1 MIFHDILVIG
11 GGLAGLRA
19 AIAAAE
25 KKVDV
30 GIVTKLYPPRSHSGQ
45 AQGGINAALAN
56 NPKAADDTPEKHG
69 FDTVKGSDYLAD
81 QETSIYLTQQA
92 PEAIFEI
99 EHWGCPFSRTEEG
112 KIAQRPF
119 GGAGYPRT
127 CYGTDKT
134 GHYILQTLF
143 EQTIKHDIK
152 TYNEWLVIA
161 LAKDVDTCCGVVVLN
176 MHTGE
181 LQAIGANAVIF
192 ATGGSGRMYGN
203 STNAITSTA
212 FGVAMPYWAGIP
224 LKDMEFI
231 QFHPT
236 SLYPSNILM
245 TEGCRGEGGILVNK
259 DGDRFME
266 KYAPKAMELGP
277 RDIVAR
283 GVQTEILEG
292 RGFEDAYVYLDLRH
306 LGKAKIMERLP
317 GIREI
322 TMDFNGLDPIK
333 EPIPIQPGT
342 HYCMGG
348 IDTDID
354 GASPLPG
361 FYAAGECSCGSVHG
375 ANRLGGNSLLET
387 VVFGKR
393 AGASAAEYVKDK
405 AKQPRDNALQ
415 RALKRE
421 EENLNRLLKSGG
433 NENPYAINAELRKL
447 MPEKAGLFRDEKLM
461 TEGLEQIRGLK
472 QRFEKIRPVASGSKF
487 NFDKTWALEI
497 KGNLDVAEAVM
508 AGGLARRESRGSH
521 FRTDF
526 SKRDDA
532 NFLKHTIATYTPEGP
547 KLSYRDVQITKYQPE
562 ERKY

>member
-1 MIFHDILVIG
+1 MIFHDGLVIG

-25 KKVDV
+25 KKADV

-69 FDTVKGSDYLAD
+69 FDTIKGSDYLAD
-81 QETSIYLTQQA
+81 QESSIFLTQQA
-92 PEAIFEI
+92 PDAIFEV

-119 GGAGYPRT
+119 GGAGYPRC

-134 GHYILQTLF
+134 GHYLLQTLF

-152 TYNEWLVIA
+152 TYNEWIVIG
-161 LAKDVDTCCGVVVLN
+161 LAKDAEGCCGVITLD
-176 MHTGE
+176 MHSGE

-203 STNAITSTA
+203 STNALTSTA
-212 FGVAMPYWAGIP
+212 FGVAIPYWAGVP
-224 LKDMEFI
+224 LKDMEFV

-245 TEGCRGEGGILVNK
+245 TEGCRGEGGIMVNNK
-259 DGDRFME
+259 GERFMS

-283 GVQTEILEG
+283 GVMTEILEG
-292 RGFEDAYVYLDLRH
+292 RGFEDSYVYLDLTH

-322 TMDFNGLDPIK
+322 TLDFIGLDPIEK
-333 EPIPIQPGT
+333 PIPIQPGT

-348 IDTDID
+348 IDASID
-354 GASPLPG
+354 GATPLAG
-361 FYAAGECSCGSVHG
+361 LYAAGECACVSCHG
-375 ANRLGGNSLLET
+375 ANRLGGNSLLDG

-393 AGASAAEYVKDK
+393 AGAAAGDYVKDK
-405 AKQPRDNALQ
+405 PKQPRKDALGL
-415 RALKRE
+415 ALKKERE
-421 EENLNRLLKSGG
+421 MLDRMQKANGT
-433 NENPYAINAELRKL
+433 ENPYSLNAELNKL
-447 MPEKAGLFRDEKLM
+447 MPLKAGLFRDEKLM
-461 TEGLEQIRGLK
+461 SGGLEEIKTLK
-472 QRFEKIRPVASGSKF
+472 ERFKKIRPVAPGNSF
-487 NFDKTWALEI
+487 NFDKIWALEI
-497 KGNLDVAEAVM
+497 KGNLDVAEALM
-508 AGGLARRESRGSH
+508 AGGLARKESRGSH
-521 FRTDF
+521 YRSDF
-526 SKRDDA
+526 PTRDDK
-532 NFLKHTIATYTPEGP
+532 NFLKHTIATFTPEGP
-547 KLSYRDVQITKYQPE
+547 KISYSDVQITKYQPE

>member
-1 MIFHDILVIG
+1 MIFHDILIVG

-56 NPKAADDTPEKHG
+56 NPKAHDDTPEKHG

-81 QETSIYLTQQA
+81 QEAPIFMTQQA

-127 CYGTDKT
+127 CYGIDKT

-143 EQTIKHDIK
+143 EQTIKHNIK
-152 TYNEWLVIA
+152 TYNEWVVIA
-161 LAKDVDTCCGVVVLN
+161 LAKDMDTCCGVIALN
-176 MHTGE
+176 MHSGE

-203 STNAITSTA
+203 STNALTSTA
-212 FGVAMPYWAGIP
+212 FGVAIPYWAGVP
-224 LKDMEFI
+224 LKDMEFV

-259 DGDRFME
+259 DGDRFMN

-283 GVQTEILEG
+283 GIMTEIIEG
-292 RGFEDAYVYLDLRH
+292 RGFEDSYVYLDLRH

-322 TMDFNGLDPIK
+322 TLDFIGLDPIE

-348 IDTDID
+348 IDTNID
-354 GASPLPG
+354 GASPLKG
-361 FYAAGECSCGSVHG
+361 FYAAGECACVSVHG

-405 AKQPRDNALQ
+405 SKQPKTNALK

-421 EENLNRLLKSGG
+421 EENLSQMLVSNG
-433 NENPYAINAELRKL
+433 NENPYTINAELKNL
-447 MPEKAGLFRDEKLM
+447 MPLRAGLFRDEKLM
-461 TEGLEQIRGLK
+461 SDGLEEIKALK
-472 QRFEKIRPVASGSKF
+472 ERFRKIRPVASGSSF
-487 NFDKTWALEI
+487 NFDKIWVLEI

-508 AGGLARRESRGSH
+508 AGGLARKESRGGH
-521 FRTDF
+521 YRRDF
-526 SKRDDA
+526 DKRDDK
-532 NFLKHTIATYTPEGP
+532 NFLKHTLATYTPEGP
-547 KLSYRDVQITKYQPE
+547 KLSYSKVQITKYQPV

>member
-1 MIFHDILVIG
+1 MIFHDILIIG

-56 NPKAADDTPEKHG
+56 NPKAHDDTPEKHG

-81 QETSIYLTQQA
+81 QEASIYLTQQA
-92 PEAIFEI
+92 PEAVFEI

-143 EQTIKHDIK
+143 EQTIKHNIK
-152 TYNEWLVIA
+152 TYNEWVVIA
-161 LAKDVDTCCGVVVLN
+161 LAKDVDTCCGVIALN
-176 MHTGE
+176 MHSGE
-181 LQAIGANAVIF
+181 LQAMGANAVVF

-203 STNAITSTA
+203 TTNAIPSTA
-212 FGVAMPYWAGIP
+212 FGVAMPYWAGVP
-224 LKDMEFI
+224 LKDVEFV

-259 DGDRFME
+259 EGDRFMK
-266 KYAPKAMELGP
+266 KYIPKAMELGP
-277 RDIVAR
+277 RDMVAR
-283 GVQTEILEG
+283 SVQTEILEG

-322 TMDFNGLDPIK
+322 TMDFNGIDPIK

-342 HYCMGG
+342 HYYMGG
-348 IDTDID
+348 IDVNID
-354 GASPLPG
+354 GASPLKG
-361 FYAAGECSCGSVHG
+361 FYAAGECACVSVHG

-393 AGASAAEYVKDK
+393 AGASAGEYVKDK
-405 AKQPRDNALQ
+405 PKQPKTNALE
-415 RALKRE
+415 RTLKRE
-421 EENLNRLLKSGG
+421 EENFNQMLKSNG
-433 NENPYAINAELRKL
+433 NENPYKINAELRKL

-461 TEGLEQIRGLK
+461 TEGLEQIKTLK
-472 QRFEKIRPVASGSKF
+472 ERFKKVRAVSSGSKF
-487 NFDKTWALEI
+487 NLDKIWFLEI
-497 KGNLDVAEAVM
+497 KANLDVAEALM
-508 AGGLARRESRGSH
+508 AGGLARKESRGSH
-521 FRTDF
+521 YRTDF
-526 SKRDDA
+526 PKRDDV
-532 NFLKHTIATYTPEGP
+532 NWLKHTIATYTPEGP
-547 KLSYRDVQITKYQPE
+547 KLSYSEVQITKYQPQ

>member
-81 QETSIYLTQQA
+81 QEAPIYLTEQA
-92 PEAIFEI
+92 PEAVFEI

-143 EQTIKHDIK
+143 EQTIKHNIK
-152 TYNEWLVIA
+152 TYNEWVVIA
-161 LAKDVDTCCGVVVLN
+161 LAKDVDTCCGVIVLDLRS
-176 MHTGE
+176 GE
-181 LQAIGANAVIF
+181 LQAMGANAVIF

-203 STNAITSTA
+203 STNAIPSTA
-212 FGVAMPYWAGIP
+212 FGVAMPYWAGVP
-224 LKDMEFI
+224 LKDVEFV

-259 DGDRFME
+259 EGDRFMK
-266 KYAPKAMELGP
+266 KYIPKAMELGP

-283 GVQTEILEG
+283 SIQTEIIEG
-292 RGFEDAYVYLDLRH
+292 RGFDDAYVYLDLRH

-322 TMDFNGLDPIK
+322 TLDFNGIDPIE

-342 HYCMGG
+342 HYYMGG
-348 IDTDID
+348 IDVNID

-361 FYAAGECSCGSVHG
+361 FYAAGECACVSVHG

-421 EENLNRLLKSGG
+421 EENLNQLLKSGG
-433 NENPYAINAELRKL
+433 NENPYTINAELRKL

-461 TEGLEQIRGLK
+461 TEGLAQIKTLK
-472 QRFEKIRPVASGSKF
+472 ERFKKIRPIASGSKF

-497 KGNLDVAEAVM
+497 KANLDVAEALM
-508 AGGLARRESRGSH
+508 TGALARKESRGSH

-526 SKRDDA
+526 PKRDDV

-547 KLSYRDVQITKYQPE
+547 KLSYSDVQITKYQPV

>member
-56 NPKAADDTPEKHG
+56 NPKAADDNPEKHG

-81 QETSIYLTQQA
+81 QETSIYLTQRA

-143 EQTIKHDIK
+143 EQTIKHNIK

-181 LQAIGANAVIF
+181 LQAMGANAVIF

-259 DGDRFME
+259 DGERFME

-322 TMDFNGLDPIK
+322 TLDFNGLDPIK

-354 GASPLPG
+354 GASPVPG

-421 EENLNRLLKSGG
+421 DENLNRLLKSGG
-433 NENPYAINAELRKL
+433 NENPYTINAELRKL

-461 TEGLEQIRGLK
+461 TEGLAQIKTLK
-472 QRFEKIRPVASGSKF
+472 ERFKKIRPIASGSKF

-508 AGGLARRESRGSH
+508 AGGLARKESRGSH

>member
-30 GIVTKLYPPRSHSGQ
+30 GIVSRLYPPRSHSGQ

-56 NPKAADDTPEKHG
+56 NPKAHDDNPEKHG

-81 QETSIYLTQQA
+81 QESSIFMTAQA
-92 PEAIFEI
+92 PETIFEI

-134 GHYILQTLF
+134 GHYILQTFF
-143 EQTIKHDIK
+143 EQTIRHNIK
-152 TYNEWLVIA
+152 TYNEWVVIA
-161 LAKDVDTCCGVVVLN
+161 LAKDVDTCCGVIALN
-176 MHTGE
+176 MHSGE

-203 STNAITSTA
+203 STNGITSTA
-212 FGVAMPYWAGIP
+212 FGVAIPYWAGVP
-224 LKDMEFI
+224 LKDMEFV

-283 GVQTEILEG
+283 GIMTEIREG
-292 RGFEDAYVYLDLRH
+292 RGFEDAYVYLDLRQ
-306 LGKAKIMERLP
+306 LGRAKIMERLP

-322 TMDFNGLDPIK
+322 TLDFIGLDPIEK
-333 EPIPIQPGT
+333 PIPIQPGT

-348 IDTDID
+348 IDTNID
-354 GASPLPG
+354 GATPLQG
-361 FYAAGECSCGSVHG
+361 FYAAGECACASVHG
-375 ANRLGGNSLLET
+375 ANRLGGNSLLDT

-393 AGASAAEYVKDK
+393 AGTVAADYVKDK
-405 AKQPRDNALQ
+405 SKQPKTNALE
-415 RALKRE
+415 RTLKRE
-421 EENLNRLLKSGG
+421 QESLDRMQRSNGTENQYSL
-433 NENPYAINAELRKL
+433 NAELNKL
-447 MPEKAGLFRDEKLM
+447 MPQKAGLFRDEKLT
-461 TEGLEQIRGLK
+461 TEGLEQIRELK
-472 QRFEKIRPVASGSKF
+472 ERFKKIRPVASGSRF
-487 NFDKTWALEI
+487 NFDKIWTLEI
-497 KGNLDVAEAVM
+497 KGNLDVAEALMVG
-508 AGGLARRESRGSH
+508 ALGRKESRGSH

-547 KLSYRDVQITKYQPE
+547 KLSYKDVQITKYQPV

>member
-1 MIFHDILVIG
+1 MIFHDVLVIG

-56 NPKAADDTPEKHG
+56 NPKAADDNPEKHG
-69 FDTVKGSDYLAD
+69 FDTIKGSDYLAD
-81 QETSIYLTQQA
+81 QESSVFLTQQA

-152 TYNEWLVIA
+152 TYNEWVVIA
-161 LAKDVDTCCGVVVLN
+161 LVKDADACCGVITLN
-176 MHTGE
+176 MHSGE
-181 LQAIGANAVIF
+181 VQAIGANAVIF
-192 ATGGSGRMYGN
+192 ATGGSARMYGN
-203 STNAITSTA
+203 TTNALTSTA
-212 FGVAMPYWAGIP
+212 FGIAIPYWAGVP
-224 LKDMEFI
+224 LKDMEFV

-245 TEGCRGEGGILVNK
+245 TEGCRGEGGIMVNNK
-259 DGDRFME
+259 GERFMS

-283 GVQTEILEG
+283 GVMTEILEG
-292 RGFEDAYVYLDLRH
+292 RGFEESYVHLDLTH
-306 LGKAKIMERLP
+306 LGKDKIMERLP

-322 TMDFNGLDPIK
+322 TLDFNGLDPIK
-333 EPIPIQPGT
+333 DPIPIQPGT

-348 IDTDID
+348 IDTTID
-354 GASPLPG
+354 GATSLAG
-361 FYAAGECSCGSVHG
+361 FYAAGECACVSCHG
-375 ANRLGGNSLLET
+375 ANRLGGNSLLDG

-393 AGASAAEYVKDK
+393 AGAAAADYVKDK
-405 AKQPRDNALQ
+405 PKQPRKEALD
-415 RALKRE
+415 RAFKRE
-421 EENLNRLLKSGG
+421 QEMLDQMQKSDGT
-433 NENPYAINAELRKL
+433 ENPYTINAELSKL
-447 MPEKAGLFRDEKLM
+447 MPLKAGLFRDEKLM
-461 TEGLEQIRGLK
+461 SSGLQEIKALK
-472 QRFEKIRPVASGSKF
+472 ERFKKIRPVSPGSSF
-487 NFDKTWALEI
+487 NFDKIWVLEI
-497 KGNLDVAEAVM
+497 KGNLDVAEALM
-508 AGGLARRESRGSH
+508 AGGLARKESRGGH
-521 FRTDF
+521 YRTDF
-526 SKRDDA
+526 DKRNDK
-532 NFLKHTIATYTPEGP
+532 NFLKHTLASFTPEGP
-547 KLSYRDVQITKYQPE
+547 RLSYSHVQITKYQPV

>member
-25 KKVDV
+25 NKAEVA
-30 GIVTKLYPPRSHSGQ
+30 IVSKLYPPRSHSGQ
-45 AQGGINAALAN
+45 AQGGINAALGN
-56 NPKAADDTPEKHG
+56 NPKAADDNPEKHG
-69 FDTVKGSDYLAD
+69 FDTVKGSDYLSD
-81 QETSIYLTQQA
+81 QEAPIYLTEQA
-92 PEAIFEI
+92 PDAVFEI
-99 EHWGCPFSRTEEG
+99 EHWGCPFSRTEDG

-143 EQTIKHDIK
+143 EQTIKHNIK
-152 TYNEWLVIA
+152 TYNEWVVIA
-161 LAKDVDTCCGVVVLN
+161 LAKDVDACCGVIALN

-181 LQAIGANAVIF
+181 LQAMGANAVIF

-203 STNAITSTA
+203 STNAIPSTA
-212 FGVAMPYWAGIP
+212 FGVAMPYWAGVP
-224 LKDMEFI
+224 LKDMEFV

-236 SLYPSNILM
+236 SLYPNNILM
-245 TEGCRGEGGILVNK
+245 TEGCRGEGGYLINK
-259 DGDRFME
+259 EGDRFMS

-283 GVQTEILEG
+283 SIQTEILEG

-322 TMDFNGLDPIK
+322 TLDFIGLDPIE

-348 IDTDID
+348 IDVNMD

-361 FYAAGECSCGSVHG
+361 FYAAGECACVSVHG

-393 AGASAAEYVKDK
+393 AGTSAAEYVKDK
-405 AKQPRDNALQ
+405 AKQPRDNALE

-421 EENLNRLLKSGG
+421 EENLNRLLKSNG
-433 NENPYAINAELRKL
+433 NENPYTINAELRKL
-447 MPEKAGLFRDEKLM
+447 MPEKAGLFRNEKLM
-461 TEGLEQIRGLK
+461 AEGLAQIKALK
-472 QRFEKIRPVASGSKF
+472 ERFKKIRPIVSGGSF

-497 KGNLDVAEAVM
+497 KGNLEVAEAVL
-508 AGGLARRESRGSH
+508 AGALARKESRGSH

-532 NFLKHTIATYTPEGP
+532 NFLKHTIASYTPEGP
-547 KLSYRDVQITKYQPE
+547 KLSYRDVQITKYQPV

>member
-161 LAKDVDTCCGVVVLN
+161 LAKDVDACCGVVVLN

>member
-30 GIVTKLYPPRSHSGQ
+30 GIVSKLYPIRSHSGQ
-45 AQGGINAALAN
+45 AQGGINAALGN
-56 NPKAADDTPEKHG
+56 NPKAHDDTPEKHG
-69 FDTVKGSDYLAD
+69 FDTIKGSDYLAD
-81 QETSIYLTQQA
+81 QETSIYLTEQA

-99 EHWGCPFSRTEEG
+99 EHWGCPFSRTPEG

-127 CYGTDKT
+127 CYGTDRT
-134 GHYILQTLF
+134 GHYILQTLY
-143 EQTIKHDIK
+143 EQTVKHNIKV
-152 TYNEWLVIA
+152 YNEWMVIA
-161 LAKDVDTCCGVVVLN
+161 VAKDVDTCCGVIAMNLHAGQLEP
-176 MHTGE
+176 M
-181 LQAIGANAVIF
+181 GANAVIF
-192 ATGGSGRMYGN
+192 ATGGSARIYGN

-212 FGVAMPYWAGIP
+212 FGAAMPYWAGVP
-224 LKDMEFI
+224 LKDMEFV

-236 SLYPSNILM
+236 SLYPNNILM

-259 DGDRFME
+259 DGDRFMK

-283 GVQTEILEG
+283 SIQTEILEG

-322 TMDFNGLDPIK
+322 TMDFIGLDPIE

-348 IDTDID
+348 IDVNID
-354 GASPLPG
+354 GTSPLPG
-361 FYAAGECSCGSVHG
+361 FYAAGECACVSVHG

-393 AGASAAEYVKDK
+393 AGTKAAEYVKDK
-405 AKQPRDNALQ
+405 PKQPKTIALD
-415 RALKRE
+415 RTLRRE
-421 EENLNRLLKSGG
+421 EENMNHLLKSNG
-433 NENPYAINAELRKL
+433 NENPFKINAELRKL

-461 TEGLEQIRGLK
+461 TEGLEQIKALK
-472 QRFEKIRPVASGSKF
+472 ERFKKIRPVFSGRKF
-487 NFDKTWALEI
+487 NYDKTWILEI
-497 KGNLDVAEAVM
+497 KANLDVAEVVM
-508 AGGLARRESRGSH
+508 AGALARKESRGSH
-521 FRTDF
+521 YRTDF
-526 SKRDDA
+526 PKRDDA
-532 NFLKHTIATYTPEGP
+532 NWLKHTLAYYTPEGP
-547 KLSYRDVQITKYQPE
+547 KLD
-562 ERKY
+562 

>member
-45 AQGGINAALAN
+45 AQGGINAALGN

-81 QETSIYLTQQA
+81 QEAPIYLTEQA
-92 PEAIFEI
+92 PEAVFEI
-99 EHWGCPFSRTEEG
+99 EHWGCPFSRTEDG

-143 EQTIKHDIK
+143 EQTIKHNIK
-152 TYNEWLVIA
+152 TYNEWVVIA
-161 LAKDVDTCCGVVVLN
+161 LAKDVDACCGVIVLDLRS
-176 MHTGE
+176 GE
-181 LQAIGANAVIF
+181 LQAMGANAVIF

-203 STNAITSTA
+203 STNAIPSTA
-212 FGVAMPYWAGIP
+212 FGVAMPYWAGVP
-224 LKDMEFI
+224 LKDVEFV

-259 DGDRFME
+259 EGDRFMK
-266 KYAPKAMELGP
+266 KYIPKAMELGP

-283 GVQTEILEG
+283 SIQTEIIEG

-322 TMDFNGLDPIK
+322 TLDFNGIDPIE

-342 HYCMGG
+342 HYYMGG
-348 IDTDID
+348 IDVNID
-354 GASPLPG
+354 GASPLAG
-361 FYAAGECSCGSVHG
+361 FYAAGECACVSVHG

-405 AKQPRDNALQ
+405 SKQPKTNPLERT
-415 RALKRE
+415 LKRE
-421 EENLNRLLKSGG
+421 EENLNQMLKSNG
-433 NENPYAINAELRKL
+433 NENPYKINAELRKL

-461 TEGLEQIRGLK
+461 TEGLTQIKTLK
-472 QRFEKIRPVASGSKF
+472 ERFKKIRPIASGSKF

-497 KGNLDVAEAVM
+497 KANLDVAEALM
-508 AGGLARRESRGSH
+508 TAGLARKESRGSH

-526 SKRDDA
+526 PKRDDV
-532 NFLKHTIATYTPEGP
+532 NWLKHTIATYTPEGP
-547 KLSYRDVQITKYQPE
+547 ELSYSDVQITKYQPV

>member
-1 MIFHDILVIG
+1 MIFHDVLVIG

-25 KKVDV
+25 KKADV

-69 FDTVKGSDYLAD
+69 FDTIKGSDYLAD
-81 QETSIYLTQQA
+81 QESSIFLTQQA
-92 PEAIFEI
+92 PDAIFEV

-119 GGAGYPRT
+119 GGAGYPRC

-134 GHYILQTLF
+134 GHYLLQTLF

-152 TYNEWLVIA
+152 TYNEWIVIG
-161 LAKDVDTCCGVVVLN
+161 LAKDAEGCCGVITLD
-176 MHTGE
+176 MHSGE

-203 STNAITSTA
+203 STNALTSTA
-212 FGVAMPYWAGIP
+212 FGVAIPYWAGVP
-224 LKDMEFI
+224 LKDMEFV

-245 TEGCRGEGGILVNK
+245 TEGCRGEGGIMVNNK
-259 DGDRFME
+259 GERFMS

-283 GVQTEILEG
+283 GVMTEILEG
-292 RGFEDAYVYLDLRH
+292 RGFEDSYVYLDLTH

-322 TMDFNGLDPIK
+322 TLDFIGLDPIEK
-333 EPIPIQPGT
+333 PIPIQPGT

-348 IDTDID
+348 IDASID
-354 GASPLPG
+354 GATPLAG
-361 FYAAGECSCGSVHG
+361 LYAAGECACVSCHG
-375 ANRLGGNSLLET
+375 ANRLGGNSLLDG

-393 AGASAAEYVKDK
+393 AGAAAGDYVKDK
-405 AKQPRDNALQ
+405 PKQPRKDALGL
-415 RALKRE
+415 ALKKERE
-421 EENLNRLLKSGG
+421 MLDRMQKANGT
-433 NENPYAINAELRKL
+433 ENPYSLNAELNKL
-447 MPEKAGLFRDEKLM
+447 MPLKAGLFRDEKLM
-461 TEGLEQIRGLK
+461 SGGLEEIKTLK
-472 QRFEKIRPVASGSKF
+472 ERFKKIRPVAPGNSF
-487 NFDKTWALEI
+487 NFDKIWALEI
-497 KGNLDVAEAVM
+497 KGNLDVAEALM
-508 AGGLARRESRGSH
+508 AGGLARKESRGSH
-521 FRTDF
+521 YRSDF
-526 SKRDDA
+526 PTRDDK
-532 NFLKHTIATYTPEGP
+532 NFLKHTIATFTPEGP
-547 KLSYRDVQITKYQPE
+547 KISYSDVQITKYQPE